1 MKKISTKNLFLRE
14 LRQVVEKIGS
24 YSSGYEV
31 YFSEDKK
38 YIFAKRSAGTTQVRY
53 VDVFTKSSFYN
64 VGQVTSCEGEWY
76 VKSSY
81 PVITDYK
88 YVSEDILIGALKECN
103 PTFFM
108 VDKNYCSGSNN
119 KHKVLTMDSDNKK
132 KN

>member
-1 MKKISTKNLFLRE
+1 MKKISTKNLYLCE
-14 LRQVVEKIGS
+14 LRQVSEKIGS
-24 YSSGYEV
+24 GSMGYDV
-31 YFSEDKK
+31 YFSDDKK
-38 YIFAKRSAGTTQVRY
+38 YIFAKRSTSGVYVRY
-53 VDVFTKSSFYN
+53 IDVFTKSSFFN

>member
-1 MKKISTKNLFLRE
+1 MKKISTKNLFLCE

-31 YFSEDKK
+31 YFSDDKK
-38 YIFAKRSAGTTQVRY
+38 YIFAKRTAGATQVRY

-108 VDKNYCSGSNN
+108 VDKNYCSGSVN